1 MNTGKASSSLGTG
14 DLCVPS
20 LQKVT
25 DKGQADTQAL
35 PRQRGQDWFIT
46 DADLASEEPGFPRR
60 LGHLSQHPRHV
71 PATSPWPDRGRGTR
85 LPAAI
90 SKFLLVDVFV
100 LFPED
105 SVSRDLIWR
114 AQLLP
119 MNWKAEQAQSG
130 QATLPGFHEW

>member
-1 MNTGKASSSLGTG
+1 MAG
-14 DLCVPS
+14 
-20 LQKVT
+20 
-25 DKGQADTQAL
+25 
-35 PRQRGQDWFIT
+35 
-46 DADLASEEPGFPRR
+46 
-60 LGHLSQHPRHV
+60 
-71 PATSPWPDRGRGTR
+71 RGRGTR

-90 SKFLLVDVFV
+90 SKFLLVGVFV